1 MMCLNAQSKWPTQKT
16 NDSSVKLQTEGRSQ
30 SLYEGRRAGLQLRKP
45 TRQTC
50 NCSEESLCRFN
61 YAPDRSPGRNTIHVD
76 APHCSFCGTVATR
89 LESERGRA
97 ALEETCLA
105 AEAARPPSTGAAVA
119 LDLVAMDERLR
130 RRDALEETYL
140 AAEAARPP
148 STGAAVALDRATV
161 RTVAQ
166 EELLPVA
173 PVRTSGE
180 VPSFRAAQS
189 GRPAT
194 GAAVV
199 LDRAT
204 ANGRL
209 RSRAALE
216 ETYLA
221 AEAARPPS
229 TGAAVALDLALAL
242 LQEEVTAATVADTEE
257 VAESARGAAS
267 RSA

>member
-1 MMCLNAQSKWPTQKT
+1 
-16 NDSSVKLQTEGRSQ
+16 
-30 SLYEGRRAGLQLRKP
+30 
-45 TRQTC
+45 
-50 NCSEESLCRFN
+50 
-61 YAPDRSPGRNTIHVD
+61 
-76 APHCSFCGTVATR
+76 
-89 LESERGRA
+89 
-97 ALEETCLA
+97 
-105 AEAARPPSTGAAVA
+105 

-148 STGAAVALDRATV
+148 STGAAVALDRAT
-161 RTVAQ
+161 
-166 EELLPVA
+166 
-173 PVRTSGE
+173 
-180 VPSFRAAQS
+180 
-189 GRPAT
+189 AT
-194 GAAVV
+194 
-199 LDRAT
+199 
-204 ANGRL
+204 GRL